1 MDNALTRLPIRV
13 LRAVERRSALARRAK
28 FRLRWASI
36 RRLEPL
42 SEWGFDRG
50 TAVDRFYIERF
61 LQEHRDLVHG
71 RTLEVKEDLY
81 ATSLGAEQV
90 DVLDIDPTNPEA
102 TIVGDVCDPA
112 TLPEGTFDAAI
123 VTQTLQL
130 VPDPVTGLRNVL
142 RALRPGAAALVTVPA
157 MSRLAGDWDR
167 WRWTARGLQDL
178 VHEAGGT
185 GAVVAHGN
193 QVVCRAF
200 LLGAA
205 IDDLPPEVRDVEV
218 PDFPLVVT
226 AVVRRRPT

>member
-1 MDNALTRLPIRV
+1 M
-13 LRAVERRSALARRAK
+13 
-28 FRLRWASI
+28 
-36 RRLEPL
+36 RRLDPL

-50 TAVDRFYIERF
+50 TAVDRYYIERF
-61 LQEHRDLVHG
+61 LRGHRELIHG

-81 ATSLGAEQV
+81 ATGLGAEQV
-90 DVLDIDPTNPEA
+90 DVLDIDPTNPLA

-112 TLPEGTFDAAI
+112 TLPVEAFDAAI

-130 VPDPVTGLRNVL
+130 LPDPVAGLRNVL
-142 RALRPGAAALVTVPA
+142 RALRPRAAALVTVPA

-178 VHEAGGT
+178 VDRAGGI
-185 GAVVAHGN
+185 GDVMGHGN

-205 IDDLPPEVRDVEV
+205 IDDLPPGIRDVDD
-218 PDFPLVVT
+218 PDFPLVVA
-226 AVVRRRPT
+226 AVVRRRAV

>member
-1 MDNALTRLPIRV
+1 MDSAPTRLPIRV

-28 FRLRWASI
+28 FRIRWAGT
-36 RRLEPL
+36 RRLDPL

-50 TAVDRFYIERF
+50 TAVDRYYIERF

-81 ATSLGAEQV
+81 ASSLGAEQV

-130 VPDPVTGLRNVL
+130 VPDPVAGLQNVL
-142 RALRPGAAALVTVPA
+142 RALRPRATALVTAPA

-178 VHEAGGT
+178 VDRAGGT

-205 IDDLPPEVRDVEV
+205 IDDLPSAVRDVDD
-218 PDFPLVVT
+218 PDFPLIVT
-226 AVVRRRPT
+226 AVVRRGAT